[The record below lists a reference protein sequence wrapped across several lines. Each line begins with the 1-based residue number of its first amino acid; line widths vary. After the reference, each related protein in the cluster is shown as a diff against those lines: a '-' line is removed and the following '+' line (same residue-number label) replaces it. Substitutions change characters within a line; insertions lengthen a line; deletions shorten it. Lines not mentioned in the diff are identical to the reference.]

1 MTRCRVS
8 TPTTAHLAACG
19 DAGPL
24 FAGVRAN
31 GVRANGVPARHY
43 RRALDT

>member
-1 MTRCRVS
+1 MTRCRVG
-8 TPTTAHLAACG
+8 TPTTARLAACG
-19 DAGPL
+19 DADPL
-24 FAGVRAN
+24 FA